1 MVTAWS
7 QGEPGHDGLIS
18 VTLEQM
24 KEELELAQPP
34 PLQQSQ
40 NKDRLRHC
48 CLFSS
53 RRTSDLSNILA
64 EEGLS
69 WIDIGWRVRYLLLM

>member
-7 QGEPGHDGLIS
+7 QGEPCHDGLIS

-34 PLQQSQ
+34 PSVVTEQIEIEAL
-40 NKDRLRHC
+40 
-48 CLFSS
+48 
-53 RRTSDLSNILA
+53 LS
-64 EEGLS
+64 
-69 WIDIGWRVRYLLLM
+69 LL

>member
-1 MVTAWS
+1 MSQDFSNEMVTAWS
-7 QGEPGHDGLIS
+7 PGEPGHLGLIS

-40 NKDRLRHC
+40 NRERLRHC
-48 CLFSS
+48 CLFSA
-53 RRTSDLSNILA
+53 RRASVLSNILA
-64 EEGLS
+64 EDGLS
-69 WIDIGWRVRYLLLM
+69 WIDIG

>member
-7 QGEPGHDGLIS
+7 PGEPGHLGLIS

-24 KEELELAQPP
+24 LELAQPP

-40 NKDRLRHC
+40 NRERLRHC
-48 CLFSS
+48 CLFSA
-53 RRTSDLSNILA
+53 RRASVLSNILA
-64 EEGLS
+64 EDGLS
-69 WIDIGWRVRYLLLM
+69 WIDIG

>member
-34 PLQQSQ
+34 PFQQSQ
-40 NKDRLRHC
+40 NRDRLRHC
-48 CLFSS
+48 CLFSVK
-53 RRTSDLSNILA
+53 RASDLSNILA
-64 EEGLS
+64 EDGLS
-69 WIDIGWRVRYLLLM
+69 

>member
-7 QGEPGHDGLIS
+7 QGEPGHNGLIWL
-18 VTLEQM
+18 TLEQM

-40 NKDRLRHC
+40 NRESLRHC

-53 RRTSDLSNILA
+53 RRVSALYNILA
-64 EEGLS
+64 EYGLS

>member
-40 NKDRLRHC
+40 NRDRLRHC
-48 CLFSS
+48 CLFSVK
-53 RRTSDLSNILA
+53 RASDLSNILA
-64 EEGLS
+64 EDGLS
-69 WIDIGWRVRYLLLM
+69 